1 MGFMSA
7 NLSMIYNPEH
17 LPPPLYAGTGAFQ
30 MAALLPLLAVAS

>member
-17 LPPPLYAGTGAFQ
+17 VPPLYAGTGAFQ
-30 MAALLPLLAVAS
+30 MAALLPLLTVAS